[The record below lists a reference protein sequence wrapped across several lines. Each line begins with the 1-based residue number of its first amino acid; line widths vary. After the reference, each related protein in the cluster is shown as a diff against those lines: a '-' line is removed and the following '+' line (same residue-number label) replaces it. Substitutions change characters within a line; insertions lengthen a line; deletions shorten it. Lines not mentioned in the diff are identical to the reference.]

1 MVQNNKVL
9 TVSYGTFSC
18 TLEGF
23 EDSFDTMK
31 AIAEYFRDLAAD
43 DRYFGAE
50 PPQPDAEMMAR
61 IAQREIARQVEARS
75 SDSGIHLRAAAAAPA
90 APAQVATPDATPAA
104 ETRTEP
110 PLEETATEDA
120 DAVEPVADSPATT
133 AEIADQIAEDRE
145 AVAETIAEETDT
157 ASSSVLADVSSAL
170 TETRAEDLAADA
182 DEADD
187 IQDDTQADL
196 ADDLMAE
203 AEDVLDPAPR
213 SEDTVP
219 ATDSIAAKL
228 QRIRAVV
235 AKTPN
240 RSEEFIEDEHADA
253 VSTGENDL
261 PEDVATAFED
271 DLRDDEPFE
280 DEATHEE
287 SVSDILDRLDL
298 TGARVDAPASDDA
311 ADAEDESDADT
322 VSETIVQDTLSA
334 ESADEPEAQAQPVR
348 PQRPLKARTIRVT
361 RNVQATPE
369 DSDGTAAPDAAQPED
384 PETQDASDASA
395 AASSAEAES
404 HATPAEE
411 KPSAAEAP
419 AEPIRPRRPV
429 RGRVIRVKRA
439 QADGSLIDATA
450 EDVTPRRE
458 PAADAPKAIAPATP
472 KESSLSEDEEADL
485 MAELA
490 AVEAELMASSGSQ
503 ADAAPAEEDAFE
515 EDHTEVAP
523 EAPAAAERPARE
535 ILTSSDES
543 TDGDVSRLMAAADDR
558 LSDED
563 AASSRETYN
572 QLRAAVAAA
581 QADTGESDDARREAR
596 TRAFRE
602 DLAHVVRPSRRG
614 SDDGAARSASQA
626 RPAPLK
632 LVAEQRID
640 PTPEDKP
647 AAAAQAQP
655 SDTPVRPRRVSSV
668 LMGSDEDDRAPA
680 ARQQDGAFATYATE
694 KGAVE
699 LHELLEAAA
708 SYMSFVEGR
717 ESFSRPQLINKV
729 RMLEGQDDFNREDS
743 LRSFGMLL
751 REGKLKKASNGRFS
765 VSSQIGF
772 RPGNRAAG

>member
-104 ETRTEP
+104 ETHAEP
-110 PLEETATEDA
+110 QLEETATEDP

-145 AVAETIAEETDT
+145 AVAETTAEETDT
-157 ASSSVLADVSSAL
+157 ASDSVLADVSSAL
-170 TETRAEDLAADA
+170 RETRTEDLAADA

-203 AEDVLDPAPR
+203 DVLDPTPR

-311 ADAEDESDADT
+311 TDAEDESDADT
-322 VSETIVQDTLSA
+322 VSETMAQDTLSD

-369 DSDGTAAPDAAQPED
+369 DSDAAEPEADEPEAQN
-384 PETQDASDASA
+384 ASDATA
-395 AASSAEAES
+395 AAPSAEAES
-404 HATPAEE
+404 HANPAEE
-411 KPSAAEAP
+411 KPAAAEAP

-458 PAADAPKAIAPATP
+458 PAADAPKAIAPAAP

-515 EDHTEVAP
+515 EDHAEVAP
-523 EAPAAAERPARE
+523 EALAAAERPARE
-535 ILTSSDES
+535 ILTSSDAS

-602 DLAHVVRPSRRG
+602 DLAHVVRPSRGG

-640 PTPEDKP
+640 PAPEEKP

-668 LMGSDEDDRAPA
+668 LMGSDEDDSAPA

>member
-104 ETRTEP
+104 EKRAEP
-110 PLEETATEDA
+110 QLEET

-145 AVAETIAEETDT
+145 AVAETTAEDTDE
-157 ASSSVLADVSSAL
+157 ASASVLADVSNAL
-170 TETRAEDLAADA
+170 RETCTEDLAADA

-187 IQDDTQADL
+187 IQDDMHADL
-196 ADDLMAE
+196 ADDLM

-253 VSTGENDL
+253 VSTGENNL

-322 VSETIVQDTLSA
+322 VSETITQDTLSD

-369 DSDGTAAPDAAQPED
+369 DSDGTTAPDAAQPEA
-384 PETQDASDASA
+384 PETQDASDATA
-395 AASSAEAES
+395 AAPSAEAES
-404 HATPAEE
+404 HANPAEE

-458 PAADAPKAIAPATP
+458 PAADAPKAIAPAAP

-503 ADAAPAEEDAFE
+503 VDATPAKEDASE
-515 EDHTEVAP
+515 EDHAEVAP

-535 ILTSSDES
+535 ILTSSDAS

-602 DLAHVVRPSRRG
+602 DLAHVVRPSRGG

-640 PTPEDKP
+640 PTPEEKP

-668 LMGSDEDDRAPA
+668 LMGSDEDDSAPA
-680 ARQQDGAFATYATE
+680 ARQQDGAFASYATE

>member
-61 IAQREIARQVEARS
+61 IAQREIARQVEAHS

-104 ETRTEP
+104 ETRAEP
-110 PLEETATEDA
+110 QLEETATEDP
-120 DAVEPVADSPATT
+120 DAIEPVADSPATT

-145 AVAETIAEETDT
+145 AVAETTAEEADS
-157 ASSSVLADVSSAL
+157 ASASVLADVSSAL
-170 TETRAEDLAADA
+170 SETRAEDLATDA

-187 IQDDTQADL
+187 IQDDIQADL

-203 AEDVLDPAPR
+203 AEDVLNPAPR

-253 VSTGENDL
+253 VSTSENDL

-287 SVSDILDRLDL
+287 SVSDILDRLEL

-322 VSETIVQDTLSA
+322 VSETIAQDTLSD

-369 DSDGTAAPDAAQPED
+369 DSDGTTAADAAEPEAPEAQNVSDATAAAP
-384 PETQDASDASA
+384 
-395 AASSAEAES
+395 SAEAES
-404 HATPAEE
+404 HANAAEE
-411 KPSAAEAP
+411 KPAAAEAP

-458 PAADAPKAIAPATP
+458 PAADAPKAIAPAAP

-503 ADAAPAEEDAFE
+503 ADATPAEEDASE
-515 EDHTEVAP
+515 EVNAEVAP

-535 ILTSSDES
+535 ILTSSDAS

-581 QADTGESDDARREAR
+581 QADTGESDAARREAR

-602 DLAHVVRPSRRG
+602 DLAHVVRPSRGG
-614 SDDGAARSASQA
+614 SEDGAARGAGQA

-640 PTPEDKP
+640 PTPEEKP

-668 LMGSDEDDRAPA
+668 LMGSDEDDSAPA

>member
-75 SDSGIHLRAAAAAPA
+75 SDSGIHLRAAAAAPT
-90 APAQVATPDATPAA
+90 APAQVATPAA
-104 ETRTEP
+104 ETRAEP
-110 PLEETATEDA
+110 PLEETATKDA
-120 DAVEPVADSPATT
+120 DAVEPVTDSPATT

-145 AVAETIAEETDT
+145 AVTETTAEDTDA
-157 ASSSVLADVSSAL
+157 ASDSVLADVSSAL
-170 TETRAEDLAADA
+170 RETRAEDLATDA

-187 IQDDTQADL
+187 IQDDIQADL
-196 ADDLMAE
+196 ADDLM

-253 VSTGENDL
+253 VSTGENNL

-298 TGARVDAPASDDA
+298 TGARVDAPVSD
-311 ADAEDESDADT
+311 DAEDESDADT
-322 VSETIVQDTLSA
+322 VSETIAQDTLSD

-369 DSDGTAAPDAAQPED
+369 DSDGTTASDEGQPEA
-384 PETQDASDASA
+384 PETQDASDATA
-395 AASSAEAES
+395 AAPSAEAES
-404 HATPAEE
+404 HANAAEE
-411 KPSAAEAP
+411 KPAAAEAP

-458 PAADAPKAIAPATP
+458 PAADAPKAIAPAAP

-503 ADAAPAEEDAFE
+503 ADATPAEDDAFE
-515 EDHTEVAP
+515 EDHAEVAP
-523 EAPAAAERPARE
+523 EAPVAAERPARE
-535 ILTSSDES
+535 ILTSSDAS

-602 DLAHVVRPSRRG
+602 DLAHVVRPSRGG
-614 SDDGAARSASQA
+614 SDDGAARGAGQA

-640 PTPEDKP
+640 PTPEEKP

-668 LMGSDEDDRAPA
+668 LMGSDEDDSAPA

>member
-90 APAQVATPDATPAA
+90 TPAQVATPDATPAA
-104 ETRTEP
+104 ETRAAP
-110 PLEETATEDA
+110 QFEETATEDA

-145 AVAETIAEETDT
+145 AVAEPTAEDT
-157 ASSSVLADVSSAL
+157 NAASASVLADVSSAL
-170 TETRAEDLAADA
+170 RETRAEEPATDA
-182 DEADD
+182 DETDD
-187 IQDDTQADL
+187 IQDDIQADL

-203 AEDVLDPAPR
+203 AEDVLNPAPR

-253 VSTGENDL
+253 VSTGENNL

-322 VSETIVQDTLSA
+322 VSETIAQDTLSD

-369 DSDGTAAPDAAQPED
+369 DADAAEPEAD
-384 PETQDASDASA
+384 EPEAQNASDATA
-395 AASSAEAES
+395 AAPSAEAES
-404 HATPAEE
+404 EATPAEE
-411 KPSAAEAP
+411 KPVAAEAP

-458 PAADAPKAIAPATP
+458 PAADTSKAIAPAAP

-503 ADAAPAEEDAFE
+503 ADATPAKDDAFE
-515 EDHTEVAP
+515 EDNAEIAP

-535 ILTSSDES
+535 ILTSSDAS

-602 DLAHVVRPSRRG
+602 DLAHVVRPSRGG
-614 SDDGAARSASQA
+614 SDDGAARSAGQA

-640 PTPEDKP
+640 PAPEEKP

-668 LMGSDEDDRAPA
+668 LMGSDEDDSAPA

>member
-104 ETRTEP
+104 ETRAEP

-120 DAVEPVADSPATT
+120 DAVEPVTDSPATT

-145 AVAETIAEETDT
+145 AVAETTNEETDT
-157 ASSSVLADVSSAL
+157 ASDSVLADVSSAL
-170 TETRAEDLAADA
+170 RETRAEDLAADA
-182 DEADD
+182 DETND
-187 IQDDTQADL
+187 IQDDIQADL
-196 ADDLMAE
+196 TDDLM

-253 VSTGENDL
+253 VSTGENNL

-322 VSETIVQDTLSA
+322 VSETIAQDTLSD

-369 DSDGTAAPDAAQPED
+369 DSDGTTAADAAEPEA
-384 PETQDASDASA
+384 PETQNASDATA
-395 AASSAEAES
+395 AAPSAEAES
-404 HATPAEE
+404 HANAAEE
-411 KPSAAEAP
+411 KPAAAEAP

-439 QADGSLIDATA
+439 HADGSLIDATA

-458 PAADAPKAIAPATP
+458 PAADAPKAIAPAAP

-503 ADAAPAEEDAFE
+503 ADATPAKEDASE
-515 EDHTEVAP
+515 EDHAEVAP

-535 ILTSSDES
+535 FLTSSDAS

-602 DLAHVVRPSRRG
+602 DLAHVVRPSRGG
-614 SDDGAARSASQA
+614 SDDGAARGAGQA

-640 PTPEDKP
+640 PTPEEKP

-668 LMGSDEDDRAPA
+668 LMGSDEDDSAPA

>member
-75 SDSGIHLRAAAAAPA
+75 SDSGIHLRAAAAAPT

-104 ETRTEP
+104 ETRAEP
-110 PLEETATEDA
+110 QLEESATEDA

-145 AVAETIAEETDT
+145 AVAETTAEDTDA
-157 ASSSVLADVSSAL
+157 ASDSVLADVSGAL
-170 TETRAEDLAADA
+170 RETRAEDLAADA

-187 IQDDTQADL
+187 IQDDIQADL
-196 ADDLMAE
+196 ADDLMVE

-322 VSETIVQDTLSA
+322 VSETIAQDTLSD

-369 DSDGTAAPDAAQPED
+369 DSDGSAAADAAQPEA
-384 PETQDASDASA
+384 PETQDASA
-395 AASSAEAES
+395 AAPSAEAES
-404 HATPAEE
+404 HANPVEE
-411 KPSAAEAP
+411 KPAAAEAP

-458 PAADAPKAIAPATP
+458 PAADVPKAIAPAAP

-515 EDHTEVAP
+515 EDNAEVAP

-535 ILTSSDES
+535 ILTSSDAS

-602 DLAHVVRPSRRG
+602 DLAHVVRPSRGG
-614 SDDGAARSASQA
+614 SDDGAARGAGQA

-640 PTPEDKP
+640 PAPEDKP

-668 LMGSDEDDRAPA
+668 LMGSDEDDSAPA

>member
-90 APAQVATPDATPAA
+90 APAQVATPAA
-104 ETRTEP
+104 ETRAKP
-110 PLEETATEDA
+110 QLEETATEDA
-120 DAVEPVADSPATT
+120 DAVEPVTDSPATT

-145 AVAETIAEETDT
+145 AVAETAAEDTDA
-157 ASSSVLADVSSAL
+157 ASASVLADVSSAL
-170 TETRAEDLAADA
+170 SETRAEDLAADA

-187 IQDDTQADL
+187 IQDDIQADL

-203 AEDVLDPAPR
+203 DVLNPAPR

-253 VSTGENDL
+253 VSTGENNL

-322 VSETIVQDTLSA
+322 VSETIAQDTLSD
-334 ESADEPEAQAQPVR
+334 ESADELEAQAQPVR

-369 DSDGTAAPDAAQPED
+369 DSDGTTAPDAAQPEA
-384 PETQDASDASA
+384 PETQDASDATA
-395 AASSAEAES
+395 EAPSAEAES
-404 HATPAEE
+404 HANPAEE
-411 KPSAAEAP
+411 KPAAAEAP

-458 PAADAPKAIAPATP
+458 PAADAPKAIAPAAP

-503 ADAAPAEEDAFE
+503 VDATPAEEDASE
-515 EDHTEVAP
+515 EDHAEVAP

-535 ILTSSDES
+535 ILTASDAS

-602 DLAHVVRPSRRG
+602 DLAHVVRPSRG
-614 SDDGAARSASQA
+614 GADDGAARSASQA

-640 PTPEDKP
+640 PTPEEKP

-655 SDTPVRPRRVSSV
+655 SDMPVRPRRVSSV
-668 LMGSDEDDRAPA
+668 LMGSDEDDSAPA

>member
-104 ETRTEP
+104 ETRAEP
-110 PLEETATEDA
+110 QLEETATEDA

-133 AEIADQIAEDRE
+133 AEIADQITEDRE
-145 AVAETIAEETDT
+145 AVAETTAEDTDA
-157 ASSSVLADVSSAL
+157 ASASVLADVSSAL
-170 TETRAEDLAADA
+170 REPRAEDLAADA

-187 IQDDTQADL
+187 IQDDIQADL

-253 VSTGENDL
+253 VSTGENNL

-322 VSETIVQDTLSA
+322 VSETIAQDTLSD
-334 ESADEPEAQAQPVR
+334 ESADEPDAQAQPVR

-369 DSDGTAAPDAAQPED
+369 DSDAAEPEADEPEAQN
-384 PETQDASDASA
+384 ASDATA
-395 AASSAEAES
+395 AAPSAEAES
-404 HATPAEE
+404 HANPAEE
-411 KPSAAEAP
+411 KPAAAEAP

-458 PAADAPKAIAPATP
+458 PAADTPKAIAPTAP
-472 KESSLSEDEEADL
+472 KESSLSEDEEAEL

-515 EDHTEVAP
+515 EDNAEIAP

-535 ILTSSDES
+535 ILTSSDAS

-602 DLAHVVRPSRRG
+602 DLAHVVRPSRGG
-614 SDDGAARSASQA
+614 SDDGAARSAGQA

-640 PTPEDKP
+640 PAPEEKP

-668 LMGSDEDDRAPA
+668 LMGSDEDDSAPA

>member
-90 APAQVATPDATPAA
+90 APAQVATPAATPAA
-104 ETRTEP
+104 ETHAEP
-110 PLEETATEDA
+110 QLEETATEDA
-120 DAVEPVADSPATT
+120 GAVQPVADSPATT

-145 AVAETIAEETDT
+145 AVAETTAEETDT
-157 ASSSVLADVSSAL
+157 ASDSVLANVSSAL
-170 TETRAEDLAADA
+170 RETRAEDLAADA

-203 AEDVLDPAPR
+203 DVLDPTPR

-253 VSTGENDL
+253 VSTDENNL

-271 DLRDDEPFE
+271 DLRDDEPSE

-322 VSETIVQDTLSA
+322 VSETIAQDTLS
-334 ESADEPEAQAQPVR
+334 DEPEAQAQPVR

-369 DSDGTAAPDAAQPED
+369 DSDGTAAPDAAQPEA

-395 AASSAEAES
+395 AAPSAEAES

-411 KPSAAEAP
+411 KASAAEAP

-458 PAADAPKAIAPATP
+458 PAADAPKAIAPAAP

-503 ADAAPAEEDAFE
+503 ADATPAEDDAFE
-515 EDHTEVAP
+515 EDHAEVAP

-535 ILTSSDES
+535 ILTSSDAS

-602 DLAHVVRPSRRG
+602 DLAHVVRPSRGG
-614 SDDGAARSASQA
+614 SDDGAARGAGQA

-668 LMGSDEDDRAPA
+668 LMGSDEDDSAPA

>member
-110 PLEETATEDA
+110 QLEETATKDA
-120 DAVEPVADSPATT
+120 DAVEPVTDSPATT

-145 AVAETIAEETDT
+145 AVAETTAEDTDA
-157 ASSSVLADVSSAL
+157 ASASILADVSSAVS
-170 TETRAEDLAADA
+170 ETRAEDLATDV

-187 IQDDTQADL
+187 IQDDIQADL

-271 DLRDDEPFE
+271 DLRDDESFE

-322 VSETIVQDTLSA
+322 VSETIAQDTLSD

-369 DSDGTAAPDAAQPED
+369 DSDAAEPEAQN
-384 PETQDASDASA
+384 ASDVTAEA
-395 AASSAEAES
+395 PSAEAES

-458 PAADAPKAIAPATP
+458 PAADTPKAIAPAAP

-503 ADAAPAEEDAFE
+503 ADATPAEDDAFE
-515 EDHTEVAP
+515 EDHAEIAP

-535 ILTSSDES
+535 ILTSSDAS

-602 DLAHVVRPSRRG
+602 DLAHVVRPSRGG
-614 SDDGAARSASQA
+614 SDDGAARGAGQA

-640 PTPEDKP
+640 PTPEEKP

-668 LMGSDEDDRAPA
+668 LMGSDEDDSAPA

>member
-104 ETRTEP
+104 ETRAEP
-110 PLEETATEDA
+110 QLEETATKDA
-120 DAVEPVADSPATT
+120 DAVEPVTDSPATT

-145 AVAETIAEETDT
+145 AVTETTAEDTDA
-157 ASSSVLADVSSAL
+157 ASASVLADVSSAL
-170 TETRAEDLAADA
+170 SETRAEDLAADA

-187 IQDDTQADL
+187 IQDDIQADL
-196 ADDLMAE
+196 ADDLMVE

-253 VSTGENDL
+253 VSTGENNL

-322 VSETIVQDTLSA
+322 VSETIAQDTLSD

-369 DSDGTAAPDAAQPED
+369 DSDGSAAADAAQPEA
-384 PETQDASDASA
+384 PETQDASDATA
-395 AASSAEAES
+395 AAPSAEAES
-404 HATPAEE
+404 HANPAEE

-458 PAADAPKAIAPATP
+458 PAADAPKVIAPAAP

-503 ADAAPAEEDAFE
+503 ADATPAEDDAFE

-535 ILTSSDES
+535 ILTSSDAS

-602 DLAHVVRPSRRG
+602 DLAHVVRPSRGG
-614 SDDGAARSASQA
+614 SDDGAARGAGQA

-640 PTPEDKP
+640 PAPEEKP
-647 AAAAQAQP
+647 AAATQAQP
-655 SDTPVRPRRVSSV
+655 SDMPVRPRRVSSV
-668 LMGSDEDDRAPA
+668 LMGADEDDTAPA
-680 ARQQDGAFATYATE
+680 ARQQDGAFASYATE

>member
-1 MVQNNKVL
+1 
-9 TVSYGTFSC
+9 
-18 TLEGF
+18 
-23 EDSFDTMK
+23 MK

-90 APAQVATPDATPAA
+90 TPTQVATPAA
-104 ETRTEP
+104 KTRAEP
-110 PLEETATEDA
+110 QLEETATEDA
-120 DAVEPVADSPATT
+120 DAVEPVADSPATA

-145 AVAETIAEETDT
+145 AVAETAAEDTD
-157 ASSSVLADVSSAL
+157 AESASVLADVSSAL
-170 TETRAEDLAADA
+170 SETRAEDLAADA
-182 DEADD
+182 DEPDD
-187 IQDDTQADL
+187 IQDDIQADL
-196 ADDLMAE
+196 ADDLM

-253 VSTGENDL
+253 VSTGENNL
-261 PEDVATAFED
+261 PEDVAIAFED

-311 ADAEDESDADT
+311 ADAEDESDANT
-322 VSETIVQDTLSA
+322 VSETIAQDTLSD

-369 DSDGTAAPDAAQPED
+369 DSDGTTAADAAQPEA
-384 PETQDASDASA
+384 PETQDASA
-395 AASSAEAES
+395 AAPSAEAES
-404 HATPAEE
+404 HANPVEE
-411 KPSAAEAP
+411 KPAAAEAP

-458 PAADAPKAIAPATP
+458 PAADAPKAIAPAAP

-515 EDHTEVAP
+515 EDNAEVAP

-535 ILTSSDES
+535 ILTSSDAS

-602 DLAHVVRPSRRG
+602 DLAHVVRPSRGG
-614 SDDGAARSASQA
+614 SDDGAARGAGQA

-640 PTPEDKP
+640 PAPEDKP

-668 LMGSDEDDRAPA
+668 LMGSDEDDSAPA

>member
-104 ETRTEP
+104 ETRAEP
-110 PLEETATEDA
+110 QLEETAAEDT

-133 AEIADQIAEDRE
+133 AENADQIAKDRE
-145 AVAETIAEETDT
+145 AVAETTAEETDT
-157 ASSSVLADVSSAL
+157 ASDSVLADVSSAL
-170 TETRAEDLAADA
+170 RETRAEDLATDA

-187 IQDDTQADL
+187 IQDDMHADL
-196 ADDLMAE
+196 ADDLM

-261 PEDVATAFED
+261 TEDVATAFED
-271 DLRDDEPFE
+271 DLRDDETFE

-322 VSETIVQDTLSA
+322 VSETIAQDTLSD

-369 DSDGTAAPDAAQPED
+369 DSDGTTAADAAE
-384 PETQDASDASA
+384 PETKNASDVTAGA
-395 AASSAEAES
+395 PSAEAES

-411 KPSAAEAP
+411 KPAATEAP

-458 PAADAPKAIAPATP
+458 PAADTPKAIAPAAP

-503 ADAAPAEEDAFE
+503 ADATPAEDDAFE

-535 ILTSSDES
+535 ILTSSDAS

-602 DLAHVVRPSRRG
+602 DLAHVVRPSRGG
-614 SDDGAARSASQA
+614 SDDGAARSAGQA

-640 PTPEDKP
+640 PAPEEKP

-668 LMGSDEDDRAPA
+668 LMGSDEDDSASA
-680 ARQQDGAFATYATE
+680 ARQQDGAFASYATE

>member
-90 APAQVATPDATPAA
+90 APAQVATPGATPAA
-104 ETRTEP
+104 ETRAEP
-110 PLEETATEDA
+110 QLEETATEDA
-120 DAVEPVADSPATT
+120 DAVEPVTDSPATT

-145 AVAETIAEETDT
+145 AVAETTAEDTDA
-157 ASSSVLADVSSAL
+157 ASASILADVSSAL
-170 TETRAEDLAADA
+170 SETRAEDLATDV

-187 IQDDTQADL
+187 IQDDIQADL

-271 DLRDDEPFE
+271 DLRDDESFE

-311 ADAEDESDADT
+311 TDAEDESDADT
-322 VSETIVQDTLSA
+322 VSETMAQDTLSD

-369 DSDGTAAPDAAQPED
+369 DSDAAEPEADEPEAQN
-384 PETQDASDASA
+384 ASDATA
-395 AASSAEAES
+395 AAPSAEAES
-404 HATPAEE
+404 DATPAEE
-411 KPSAAEAP
+411 KPAAAEAP

-458 PAADAPKAIAPATP
+458 PAADAPKAIAPAAP

-503 ADAAPAEEDAFE
+503 ADATPAEDDAFE
-515 EDHTEVAP
+515 EDHAEIAP

-535 ILTSSDES
+535 ILTSSDAS

-581 QADTGESDDARREAR
+581 QADTGESDDTRREAR

-602 DLAHVVRPSRRG
+602 DLAHVVRPSRGG
-614 SDDGAARSASQA
+614 SDDGAARGSGQA

-640 PTPEDKP
+640 PTPEEKP
-647 AAAAQAQP
+647 TAAAQAQP

-668 LMGSDEDDRAPA
+668 LMGSDEDDSTPA

>member
-75 SDSGIHLRAAAAAPA
+75 SDSGIHLRAAAAAPT
-90 APAQVATPDATPAA
+90 APAQVATPAA
-104 ETRTEP
+104 ETRAEP
-110 PLEETATEDA
+110 PLEETATKDA
-120 DAVEPVADSPATT
+120 DAVEPVTDSPATT

-145 AVAETIAEETDT
+145 AVTETTAEDTDA
-157 ASSSVLADVSSAL
+157 ASDSVLADVSSAL
-170 TETRAEDLAADA
+170 RETRAEDLATDA

-187 IQDDTQADL
+187 IQDDIQADL
-196 ADDLMAE
+196 ADDLM

-253 VSTGENDL
+253 VSTGENNL

-298 TGARVDAPASDDA
+298 TGARVDAPVSD
-311 ADAEDESDADT
+311 DAEDESDADT
-322 VSETIVQDTLSA
+322 VSETIAQDTLSD

-369 DSDGTAAPDAAQPED
+369 DSDGTTASDEGQPEA
-384 PETQDASDASA
+384 PETQDASDATA
-395 AASSAEAES
+395 AAPSAEAES
-404 HATPAEE
+404 HANAAEE
-411 KPSAAEAP
+411 KPAAAEAP

-458 PAADAPKAIAPATP
+458 PAADAPKAIAPAAP

-503 ADAAPAEEDAFE
+503 ADATPAEDDAFE
-515 EDHTEVAP
+515 EDHAEVAP
-523 EAPAAAERPARE
+523 EAPVAAERPARE
-535 ILTSSDES
+535 ILTSSDAS

-602 DLAHVVRPSRRG
+602 DLAHVVRPSRGG
-614 SDDGAARSASQA
+614 SDDGAARGAGQA

-640 PTPEDKP
+640 PTPEEKP

-668 LMGSDEDDRAPA
+668 LMGSDEDDSAPA

-765 VSSQIGF
+765 VSSQIGS
-772 RPGNRAAG
+772 RPGTRAAG

>member
-90 APAQVATPDATPAA
+90 APAQVATPAATPAA
-104 ETRTEP
+104 ETHAEP
-110 PLEETATEDA
+110 QLEETATEDA
-120 DAVEPVADSPATT
+120 GAVQPVADSPATT

-145 AVAETIAEETDT
+145 AVAETAAEETDT
-157 ASSSVLADVSSAL
+157 ASASVLADVSSAL
-170 TETRAEDLAADA
+170 RETRAEDLAAGA

-187 IQDDTQADL
+187 IQDDIQADL
-196 ADDLMAE
+196 ADDLM

-271 DLRDDEPFE
+271 DLRDDEAFE

-322 VSETIVQDTLSA
+322 VSETIDQDTLSD

-369 DSDGTAAPDAAQPED
+369 DSDAAEPEAQNVSDATAAAP
-384 PETQDASDASA
+384 
-395 AASSAEAES
+395 SAEAES
-404 HATPAEE
+404 HANPVEE
-411 KPSAAEAP
+411 KPAAADTP

-458 PAADAPKAIAPATP
+458 PAADAQKAIAPAAP

-490 AVEAELMASSGSQ
+490 AVEAELMASSESQ
-503 ADAAPAEEDAFE
+503 ADATPAEEDASE
-515 EDHTEVAP
+515 EGNAEVAP

-535 ILTSSDES
+535 ILTSSDAS

-581 QADTGESDDARREAR
+581 QADTGESDAARREAR

-602 DLAHVVRPSRRG
+602 DLAHVVRPSRGG
-614 SDDGAARSASQA
+614 SDDGAARGAGQA

-640 PTPEDKP
+640 PTPEEKP

-668 LMGSDEDDRAPA
+668 LMGSDEDDSAPA

>member
-104 ETRTEP
+104 ETRAEP
-110 PLEETATEDA
+110 QLEETATKDA
-120 DAVEPVADSPATT
+120 DAVEPVTDSPATT
-133 AEIADQIAEDRE
+133 AEIADQIAEDSE
-145 AVAETIAEETDT
+145 AVAKTTAEATDT
-157 ASSSVLADVSSAL
+157 ASDSVLANVSSAL
-170 TETRAEDLAADA
+170 RETCTEDLAADA

-187 IQDDTQADL
+187 IQDDMHADL
-196 ADDLMAE
+196 ADDLM

-253 VSTGENDL
+253 VSTGENNL

-311 ADAEDESDADT
+311 ADAENESDADT
-322 VSETIVQDTLSA
+322 VSETIAQDTLSD

-369 DSDGTAAPDAAQPED
+369 DSDAAEPEADEPEAQN
-384 PETQDASDASA
+384 ASDATA
-395 AASSAEAES
+395 AAPSAEAES
-404 HATPAEE
+404 HANPAEE
-411 KPSAAEAP
+411 KPAAAEAP

-458 PAADAPKAIAPATP
+458 PAADAPKAIAPAAP

-503 ADAAPAEEDAFE
+503 ADAAPAEEDASE
-515 EDHTEVAP
+515 EDHAEVAP

-535 ILTSSDES
+535 ILTSSDAS

-602 DLAHVVRPSRRG
+602 DLAHVVRPSRG
-614 SDDGAARSASQA
+614 GADDGAARSASQA

-640 PTPEDKP
+640 PTPEEKP

-655 SDTPVRPRRVSSV
+655 SDMPVRPRRVSSV
-668 LMGSDEDDRAPA
+668 LMGSDEDDSAPA

>member
-104 ETRTEP
+104 ETRAEP
-110 PLEETATEDA
+110 QLEETATKDA
-120 DAVEPVADSPATT
+120 DAVEPVTDSPATT

-145 AVAETIAEETDT
+145 AVAETTAEETDT
-157 ASSSVLADVSSAL
+157 ASDSVLADVSSAVS
-170 TETRAEDLAADA
+170 ETRAEDLATDV

-187 IQDDTQADL
+187 IQDDIQADL

-203 AEDVLDPAPR
+203 DVLDPTPR

-253 VSTGENDL
+253 VSTGENNL

-271 DLRDDEPFE
+271 DLRDDESFE

-311 ADAEDESDADT
+311 EDESDADT
-322 VSETIVQDTLSA
+322 VSETIAQDTLSD
-334 ESADEPEAQAQPVR
+334 ESADEPEPQAQPVR

-369 DSDGTAAPDAAQPED
+369 DSDAAEPEAQN
-384 PETQDASDASA
+384 ASDVTAEA
-395 AASSAEAES
+395 PSAEAES

-458 PAADAPKAIAPATP
+458 PAADTPKAIAPAVP

-515 EDHTEVAP
+515 EGNAEVAP

-535 ILTSSDES
+535 ILTSSDAS

-581 QADTGESDDARREAR
+581 QADTGESDAARREAR
-596 TRAFRE
+596 NRAFRE
-602 DLAHVVRPSRRG
+602 DLAHAVRPSRGG
-614 SDDGAARSASQA
+614 SDDGAARGAGQA

-640 PTPEDKP
+640 PNPEEKP

-668 LMGSDEDDRAPA
+668 LMGSDEDDSAPA

>member
-104 ETRTEP
+104 ETRAEP
-110 PLEETATEDA
+110 QLEETATKDA
-120 DAVEPVADSPATT
+120 DAVEPITDSPATT

-145 AVAETIAEETDT
+145 AVAETTAEETDT
-157 ASSSVLADVSSAL
+157 ASDSVLADVSSAVS
-170 TETRAEDLAADA
+170 ETRAEDLATDV

-187 IQDDTQADL
+187 IQDDIQADL

-203 AEDVLDPAPR
+203 DVLDPTPR

-253 VSTGENDL
+253 VSTGENNL

-271 DLRDDEPFE
+271 DLRDDESFE

-311 ADAEDESDADT
+311 EDESDADT
-322 VSETIVQDTLSA
+322 VSETIAQDTLSD
-334 ESADEPEAQAQPVR
+334 ESADEPEPQAQPVR

-369 DSDGTAAPDAAQPED
+369 DSDAAEPEAQN
-384 PETQDASDASA
+384 ASDVTAEA
-395 AASSAEAES
+395 PSAEAES

-458 PAADAPKAIAPATP
+458 PAADTPKAIAPAAP

-515 EDHTEVAP
+515 EGNAEVAP

-535 ILTSSDES
+535 ILTSSDAS

-581 QADTGESDDARREAR
+581 QADTGESDAARREAR
-596 TRAFRE
+596 NRAFRE
-602 DLAHVVRPSRRG
+602 DLAHAVRPSRGG
-614 SDDGAARSASQA
+614 SDDGAARGAGQA

-640 PTPEDKP
+640 PNPEEKP

-668 LMGSDEDDRAPA
+668 LMGSDEDDSAPA

>member
-104 ETRTEP
+104 EKRAEP
-110 PLEETATEDA
+110 QLEETAAEDT

-133 AEIADQIAEDRE
+133 AENADQIAEDRE
-145 AVAETIAEETDT
+145 AVAETTAEETDT
-157 ASSSVLADVSSAL
+157 ASDSVLADVSSAL
-170 TETRAEDLAADA
+170 RETRAEDLATDA

-187 IQDDTQADL
+187 IQDDIQADL

-203 AEDVLDPAPR
+203 DVLDSAPR

-253 VSTGENDL
+253 VSTGENNL

-322 VSETIVQDTLSA
+322 VSETIAQDTLSD

-369 DSDGTAAPDAAQPED
+369 DSDGTTAADAAE
-384 PETQDASDASA
+384 PETKNASDVTAGA
-395 AASSAEAES
+395 PSAEAES

-411 KPSAAEAP
+411 KPAATEAP

-458 PAADAPKAIAPATP
+458 PAADTPKAIAPAAP

-503 ADAAPAEEDAFE
+503 ADATPAEDDAFE

-535 ILTSSDES
+535 ILTSSDAS

-602 DLAHVVRPSRRG
+602 DLAHVVRPSRGG
-614 SDDGAARSASQA
+614 SDDGAARGAGQA

-640 PTPEDKP
+640 PAPEEKP
-647 AAAAQAQP
+647 AAATQAQP
-655 SDTPVRPRRVSSV
+655 SDMPVRPRRVSSV
-668 LMGSDEDDRAPA
+668 LMGADEDDTAPA

>member
-104 ETRTEP
+104 ETHAEP
-110 PLEETATEDA
+110 QLEETATEDA

-145 AVAETIAEETDT
+145 AVAETAAEETDT
-157 ASSSVLADVSSAL
+157 ASASVLADVSSAL
-170 TETRAEDLAADA
+170 RETRAEDLAADA

-187 IQDDTQADL
+187 IQDDIQADL
-196 ADDLMAE
+196 AGDLMAE

-271 DLRDDEPFE
+271 DLRDDESFE

-298 TGARVDAPASDDA
+298 TGARVDTPASDDA

-322 VSETIVQDTLSA
+322 VSETIAQDTLSD

-369 DSDGTAAPDAAQPED
+369 DSDAAEPEAQNVSDATAAAP
-384 PETQDASDASA
+384 
-395 AASSAEAES
+395 SAEAES
-404 HATPAEE
+404 HANAAEE
-411 KPSAAEAP
+411 KPAAAEAP

-458 PAADAPKAIAPATP
+458 PAADAPKAIAPAAP

-503 ADAAPAEEDAFE
+503 ADATPAEEDASE
-515 EDHTEVAP
+515 EGNAEVAP

-535 ILTSSDES
+535 ILTSSDAS

-581 QADTGESDDARREAR
+581 QADTGESDAARREAR

-602 DLAHVVRPSRRG
+602 DLAHVVRPSRGG
-614 SDDGAARSASQA
+614 SEDGAARGAGQA

-640 PTPEDKP
+640 PTPEEKP

-668 LMGSDEDDRAPA
+668 LMGSDEDDSAPA

>member
-90 APAQVATPDATPAA
+90 APAQVTTPDATPSA
-104 ETRTEP
+104 EARAEP
-110 PLEETATEDA
+110 QLEETATEDA

-145 AVAETIAEETDT
+145 AVAEPTAEDTDA
-157 ASSSVLADVSSAL
+157 ASASVLADVSSAL
-170 TETRAEDLAADA
+170 SEPRAEDLATDADELATDA

-187 IQDDTQADL
+187 IQDDIQADL
-196 ADDLMAE
+196 ADDLM

-322 VSETIVQDTLSA
+322 ASETIAQGTLSD

-369 DSDGTAAPDAAQPED
+369 DSDAAEPEV
-384 PETQDASDASA
+384 QNASDVKAEA
-395 AASSAEAES
+395 PSAEAES

-411 KPSAAEAP
+411 KSSAAEAP

-458 PAADAPKAIAPATP
+458 PTADAPKAIAPAAP

-503 ADAAPAEEDAFE
+503 ADATPAEEDAFE
-515 EDHTEVAP
+515 EGNAEVAP

-535 ILTSSDES
+535 ILTSSDAS

-602 DLAHVVRPSRRG
+602 DLAHVVRPSRGG
-614 SDDGAARSASQA
+614 SDDGAARGAGQE

-640 PTPEDKP
+640 PTPEEKP

-668 LMGSDEDDRAPA
+668 LMGSDEDDSAPA

>member
-104 ETRTEP
+104 ETRAEP
-110 PLEETATEDA
+110 QLEETATEDP
-120 DAVEPVADSPATT
+120 DAIEPVADSPATT

-145 AVAETIAEETDT
+145 AVAETTAEDTDA
-157 ASSSVLADVSSAL
+157 ASASVLADVSSAL
-170 TETRAEDLAADA
+170 RETRAEDLATDA

-187 IQDDTQADL
+187 IQDDIQANL
-196 ADDLMAE
+196 ADDLMVE

-253 VSTGENDL
+253 VSTGENNL

-322 VSETIVQDTLSA
+322 VSETIAQDTLSD

-361 RNVQATPE
+361 RNMQATPE
-369 DSDGTAAPDAAQPED
+369 DSDAAEPEAQN
-384 PETQDASDASA
+384 ASDVTAEA
-395 AASSAEAES
+395 PSAEAES

-458 PAADAPKAIAPATP
+458 PAADAPKAIAPAAP

-503 ADAAPAEEDAFE
+503 ADAAPAEEDEFE
-515 EDHTEVAP
+515 EDNAEVAP
-523 EAPAAAERPARE
+523 EAPTAAERPARE
-535 ILTSSDES
+535 ILTSSDAS

-602 DLAHVVRPSRRG
+602 DLAHVVRPSRGG
-614 SDDGAARSASQA
+614 SDDGAARGAGQA

-640 PTPEDKP
+640 PTPEEKP

-668 LMGSDEDDRAPA
+668 LMGSDEDDSAPA

>member
-104 ETRTEP
+104 ETRAEP
-110 PLEETATEDA
+110 QFEETATKDA
-120 DAVEPVADSPATT
+120 DAVEPVTDSPATT

-145 AVAETIAEETDT
+145 AVAETTAEETDT
-157 ASSSVLADVSSAL
+157 ASASVLADVSSAL
-170 TETRAEDLAADA
+170 RETRAEDLAADA

-187 IQDDTQADL
+187 IQDDIQADL
-196 ADDLMAE
+196 ADDLMVE

-253 VSTGENDL
+253 VSTGENNL

-271 DLRDDEPFE
+271 DLRDDESFE

-311 ADAEDESDADT
+311 EDESDANT
-322 VSETIVQDTLSA
+322 VSETIAQDTLSD

-361 RNVQATPE
+361 RNMQATPE
-369 DSDGTAAPDAAQPED
+369 DSDAAEPEAQN
-384 PETQDASDASA
+384 ASDVTAEA
-395 AASSAEAES
+395 PSAEAES

-458 PAADAPKAIAPATP
+458 PAADAPKAIAPAAP

-515 EDHTEVAP
+515 EDNAEVAP

-535 ILTSSDES
+535 ILTSSDAS

-602 DLAHVVRPSRRG
+602 DLAHVVRPSRGG
-614 SDDGAARSASQA
+614 SDDGAARGAGQA

-640 PTPEDKP
+640 PTPEEKP

-668 LMGSDEDDRAPA
+668 LMGSDEDDSAPA

>member
-104 ETRTEP
+104 ETHAEP
-110 PLEETATEDA
+110 QFEETATEDA

-145 AVAETIAEETDT
+145 AVAETAAEETDT
-157 ASSSVLADVSSAL
+157 ASASVLADVSSAL
-170 TETRAEDLAADA
+170 RETRAEDLAAGA

-187 IQDDTQADL
+187 IQDDIQADL
-196 ADDLMAE
+196 ADDLM

-261 PEDVATAFED
+261 PEDVAIAFED

-298 TGARVDAPASDDA
+298 TGARVDAPASDDT
-311 ADAEDESDADT
+311 ADAEDESDDDT

-334 ESADEPEAQAQPVR
+334 ESADEPEAQEQPVR

-369 DSDGTAAPDAAQPED
+369 DSDAAEPEAEEPEAQN
-384 PETQDASDASA
+384 ASDAIA
-395 AASSAEAES
+395 EAPSAEAES
-404 HATPAEE
+404 DATPAEE
-411 KPSAAEAP
+411 KPAAAEAP

-458 PAADAPKAIAPATP
+458 PAADAPKAIAPAAP

-515 EDHTEVAP
+515 EDNAEVAP

-535 ILTSSDES
+535 ILTSSDAS

-602 DLAHVVRPSRRG
+602 DLAHVVRPSRGG
-614 SDDGAARSASQA
+614 SDDGAARGAGQA

-640 PTPEDKP
+640 PTPEEKP

-668 LMGSDEDDRAPA
+668 LMGSDEDDSAPA

>member
-90 APAQVATPDATPAA
+90 TPTQVATPAA
-104 ETRTEP
+104 KTRAEP
-110 PLEETATEDA
+110 QLEETATEDA
-120 DAVEPVADSPATT
+120 DAVEPVADSPATA

-145 AVAETIAEETDT
+145 AVAETAAEDTD
-157 ASSSVLADVSSAL
+157 AESASVLADVSSAL
-170 TETRAEDLAADA
+170 SETRAEDLAADA
-182 DEADD
+182 DEPDD
-187 IQDDTQADL
+187 IQDDIQADL
-196 ADDLMAE
+196 ADDLM

-253 VSTGENDL
+253 VSTGENNL
-261 PEDVATAFED
+261 PEDVAIAFED

-311 ADAEDESDADT
+311 ADAEDESDANT
-322 VSETIVQDTLSA
+322 VSETIAQDTLSD

-369 DSDGTAAPDAAQPED
+369 DSDGTTAADAAQPEA
-384 PETQDASDASA
+384 PETQDASA
-395 AASSAEAES
+395 AAPSAEAES
-404 HATPAEE
+404 HANPVEE
-411 KPSAAEAP
+411 KPAAAEAP

-458 PAADAPKAIAPATP
+458 PAADAPKAIAPAAP

-515 EDHTEVAP
+515 EDNAEVAP

-535 ILTSSDES
+535 ILTSSDAS

-602 DLAHVVRPSRRG
+602 DLAHVVRPSRGG
-614 SDDGAARSASQA
+614 SDDGAARGAGQA

-640 PTPEDKP
+640 PAPEDKP

-668 LMGSDEDDRAPA
+668 LMGSDEDDSAPA

>member
-90 APAQVATPDATPAA
+90 TPAQVATPDATPAA
-104 ETRTEP
+104 EKRAEP
-110 PLEETATEDA
+110 QLEETAAEDT

-133 AEIADQIAEDRE
+133 AENADQIAEDRE
-145 AVAETIAEETDT
+145 AVAEPTAEDT
-157 ASSSVLADVSSAL
+157 NAASASVLADVSSAL
-170 TETRAEDLAADA
+170 RETRAEEPATDA
-182 DEADD
+182 DETDD
-187 IQDDTQADL
+187 IQDDIQADL

-203 AEDVLDPAPR
+203 AEDVLNPAPR

-253 VSTGENDL
+253 VSTGENNL

-322 VSETIVQDTLSA
+322 VSETIAQDTLSD

-369 DSDGTAAPDAAQPED
+369 DADAAEPEAD
-384 PETQDASDASA
+384 EPEAQNASDATA
-395 AASSAEAES
+395 AAPSAEAES
-404 HATPAEE
+404 EATPAEE
-411 KPSAAEAP
+411 KPVAAEAP

-458 PAADAPKAIAPATP
+458 PAADAPKAIAPAAP

-503 ADAAPAEEDAFE
+503 ADATPAKDDAFE
-515 EDHTEVAP
+515 EDNAEIAP

-535 ILTSSDES
+535 ILTSSDAS

-602 DLAHVVRPSRRG
+602 DLAHVVRPSRGG
-614 SDDGAARSASQA
+614 SDDGAARSAGQA

-640 PTPEDKP
+640 PAPEEKP

-668 LMGSDEDDRAPA
+668 LMGSDEDDSAPA